1 MMGRLLFVAT
11 EDWFVRSHFLPMVRR
26 AVADGW
32 DVAIAARLSDAAGDL
47 SATGARLIGLDAAR
61 GAVGPASIAD
71 FARQVGAA
79 IGAYKPDVIHAI
91 ALKPALAVAV
101 AALRTPVVL
110 AVTGL
115 GYLGVASGWR
125 QKAMRQATFAAL
137 GARLAA
143 GQAALL
149 VENMDDARALAHAG
163 LGFASDRIVLA
174 PGAGIDPHALQPLP
188 EPPAPPVVVG
198 LAARM
203 VRSKGVDVLVAAMA
217 DLASAGLT
225 ALIAGAP
232 DPDNPAS
239 YAPQDLAAFAQAPN
253 VMMLGAVSDIR
264 SLWRRA
270 HIACLPS
277 IGGEGTPLSL
287 IEAAAFGRP
296 IVTTDTPGCRDL
308 VRHERE
314 GLLVAPGDWV
324 ALAQAL
330 RRLAQ
335 DGDLRARLAAAARA
349 RVASD
354 YTHAKAADA
363 AARAWARA
371 LS

>member
-1 MMGRLLFVAT
+1 MGRLLFVAT

-26 AVADGW
+26 AAADGW
-32 DVAIAARLSDAAGDL
+32 DVAVAARLSDAAADL
-47 SATGARLIGLDAAR
+47 TAAGARLIGLDAAR
-61 GAVGPASIAD
+61 GDVGPGSMAG
-71 FARQVGAA
+71 FAGQVRAA
-79 IGAYKPDVIHAI
+79 IGAHKPDVIHAI
-91 ALKPALAVAV
+91 ALKPALAVAM

-143 GQAALL
+143 GRAALL
-149 VENMDDARALAHAG
+149 VENMDDARAIAHAG
-163 LGFASDRIVLA
+163 LGFAPDRIVLA
-174 PGAGIDPHALQPLP
+174 PGAGIDPEVLLPLP
-188 EPPAPPVVVG
+188 EPAAAPIVVG

-203 VRSKGVDVLVAAMA
+203 VRSKGVDMLVAAMA
-217 DLASAGLT
+217 DLASEGLT

-239 YAPQDLAAFAQAPN
+239 YSAADLTAFAQAPN
-253 VMMLGAVSDIR
+253 VTLLGAVSDIR

-296 IVTTDTPGCRDL
+296 IVTSDTPGCRDL

-314 GLLVAPGDWV
+314 GLLVAPGDV
-324 ALAQAL
+324 AGLAQAL
-330 RRLAQ
+330 RRLAG
-335 DGDLRARLAAAARA
+335 DGDLRARFGAAARA
-349 RVASD
+349 RAASD